1 MAVLCLAS
9 VSGVSVC
16 PALGQDANPVAHRT
30 PAYIEFSNLEYQAV
44 SNSSNAVITVFRTG
58 EFRELATVDY
68 ETRDGTAKAGEDYR
82 PTNGTLLIPAGVGFV
97 TFVVPIL
104 PGAVES
110 NDRTVH
116 LRLLNPG
123 FNTVI
128 TRGEAT
134 LAISGPA
141 TAAPTL
147 EVRIGRQSQADGQS
161 QILLSWLASAQG
173 CVLERSDD
181 PAGSSWSTIQATPE
195 VRGERC
201 VVVEP
206 IGSGQ
211 SFYRLRLSGQESGGV
226 KECDEE

>member
-1 MAVLCLAS
+1 MAVLCLAR
-9 VSGVSVC
+9 VSVY
-16 PALGQDANPVAHRT
+16 PALGQEANPVTHRT

-44 SNSSNAVITVFRTG
+44 ADSSNAVITVFRTG

-82 PTNGTLLIPAGVGFV
+82 PTAGTLLIPAGVGFV
-97 TFVVPIL
+97 TFVIPIL
-104 PGAVES
+104 PGAMES
-110 NDRTVH
+110 TDRTVH
-116 LRLLNPG
+116 LRLFNPG
-123 FNTVI
+123 FNTMI

-134 LAISGPA
+134 LAISAPPA
-141 TAAPTL
+141 AVPTL
-147 EVRIGRQSQADGQS
+147 EVRIGRQSQADGQR
-161 QILLSWLASAQG
+161 QILLSWPASEG

-181 PAGSSWSTIQATPE
+181 PAGTSWSTIQATPE

-211 SFYRLRLSGQESGGV
+211 SFYRLRLSGQQSGRVG
-226 KECDEE
+226 ECDPEGP